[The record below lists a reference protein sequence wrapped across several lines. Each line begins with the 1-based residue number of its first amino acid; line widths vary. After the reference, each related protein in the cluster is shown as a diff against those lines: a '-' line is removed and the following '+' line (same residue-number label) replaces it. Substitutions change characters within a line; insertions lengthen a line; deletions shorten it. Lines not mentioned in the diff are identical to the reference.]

1 MAENIIV
8 GLDIGSGSVRMVA
21 GELVESQDKEQLH
34 ILGAVEVPS
43 QGMAKGGNIS
53 NLDDI
58 VSSIS
63 ICRERLERLIDMP
76 IENTWIGVGNSD
88 IICQASK
95 GLISINKLHGEID
108 GEDIEKA
115 IEQARTVATPSNYEI
130 LYVVP
135 KNYSVDGQLNVK
147 DPTGMTGVRLEV
159 DTILI
164 QAPLTHLR
172 NLSKCIHR
180 TSLDIDDLIFS
191 ILANAEVVLTP
202 RQKELGVVVVNI
214 GATTTSLA
222 VYEEGDVVHI
232 AVLPLGSDLITQDIA
247 LILKTSLDVAENI
260 KVKYGTL
267 NVKNISKKDEINL
280 ADEGAPEEDF
290 ISKKFVAE
298 IIEARVSEIFAKINL
313 ELKKIGRQGLLPAGV
328 ILSGGGV
335 KLEGMTD
342 LAKKELKL
350 PVSIGLPLNITSA
363 SEKINDPAFT
373 VAIGLIKWGSEF
385 IDTSPNMWGDT
396 VRKIKNIFGK
406 GGNIFKGSFKS
417 IWK

>member
-172 NLSKCIHR
+172 NLTKCIHR